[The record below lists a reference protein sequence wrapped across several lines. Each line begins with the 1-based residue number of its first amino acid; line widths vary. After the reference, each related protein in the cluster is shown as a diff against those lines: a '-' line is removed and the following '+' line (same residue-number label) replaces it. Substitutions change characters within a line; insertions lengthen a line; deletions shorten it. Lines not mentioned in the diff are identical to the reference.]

1 MMSWK
6 ASTALILAL
15 MVVTYA
21 VVGAVMGYV
30 LTYWFTGGSGW
41 VYGLAL
47 FLLAALIICVYSYLR
62 PVEAVLKGYGA
73 VQASRSTEPRLYS
86 IVEGLASKAG
96 TPMPKVYVCDMDFPN
111 AFALGRSPDKALVA
125 ATRPLMDMLSDEE
138 LEGVM
143 AHELSHIIHRDTIVN
158 GTARTTA
165 RFLSISAIA
174 LGGMGAAALAML
186 GAGSNSR
193 GGNPILFLIMVVI
206 LIPVAMV
213 CLLMCLALPS
223 AGAVMRFGVSRSRE
237 YGADESAGR
246 ITGRPMALASALR
259 KLEAGCSR
267 DSNTFR
273 DPSSANLWIVNP
285 FGRFRKKLL
294 CSLMDTHPSTDDRVR
309 RLMKLDAELSSS
321 RDPPDSGAL
330 FSEVSGKH
338 GKCDVVDGGDGFRRL
353 ELRSFSERLPKHY
366 KDNRQMQ

>member
-1 MMSWK
+1 MTSWK
-6 ASTALILAL
+6 ASTALILSL

-21 VVGAVMGYV
+21 IVGAVMGYV
-30 LTYWFTGGSGW
+30 LTYWFTGGIGW
-41 VYGLAL
+41 MYGLTIFLTIAL
-47 FLLAALIICVYSYLR
+47 VLCAYSYLR
-62 PVEAVLKGYGA
+62 PVEAVLRGFGA
-73 VQASRSTEPRLYS
+73 TPASESTEPRLYG
-86 IVEGLASKAG
+86 IVRGLAAKAG
-96 TPMPKVYVCDMDFPN
+96 TPMPNVYVLDMDIPN

-125 ATRPLMDMLSDEE
+125 ATRPLMDMLTDEE

-174 LGGMGAAALAML
+174 LGGMSAAALAML

-206 LIPVAMV
+206 LIPVAIV

-273 DPSSANLWIVNP
+273 DSSSANLWIVNP

-294 CSLMDTHPSTDDRVR
+294 CSLMDTHPSTDDRVK
-309 RLMKLDAELSSS
+309 RLKKLDAELSSS
-321 RDPPDSGAL
+321 RDPPDGGIL

-338 GKCDVVDGGDGFRRL
+338 GTCDVVDGGDGFRRL
-353 ELRSFSERLPKHY
+353 ELRSLSRRLPKHY
-366 KDNRQMQ
+366 KDNRQM

>member
-47 FLLAALIICVYSYLR
+47 FLLAAMIICVYSYLR

>member
-1 MMSWK
+1 MTSWK
-6 ASTALILAL
+6 TSTALILGL

-21 VVGAVMGYV
+21 IVGAVMGFV

-41 VYGLAL
+41 VYGLVL
-47 FLLAALIICVYSYLR
+47 FLALAIVAAAYSVLA
-62 PVEAVLKGYGA
+62 PVPKVLKAYGA
-73 VQASRSTEPRLYS
+73 RQVSRSEEPRLYG
-86 IVEGLASKAG
+86 IVEELASRSG
-96 TPMPKVYVCDMDFPN
+96 TPMPKVYVCDVGFPN
-111 AFALGRSPDKALVA
+111 AFAMGKSPSDAHVA
-125 ATRPLMDMLSDEE
+125 ATRPLMDMLTDEE
-138 LEGVM
+138 LEGIM
-143 AHELSHIIHRDTIVN
+143 AHELSHIIHRDTVVN
-158 GTARTTA
+158 GTARNTA
-165 RFLSISAIA
+165 KLLSVSA
-174 LGGMGAAALAML
+174 LVMGGMGAAAMAML
-186 GAGSNSR
+186 GAGSNPK
-193 GGNPILFLIMVVI
+193 GGNPILFLIMLIV
-206 LIPVAMV
+206 LIPVARV

-223 AGAVMRFGVSRSRE
+223 AGAVMRFGVSRSKE

-285 FGRFRKKLL
+285 FGKYRRKLL

-321 RDPPDSGAL
+321 RDPPDGGIL

-338 GKCDVVDGGDGFRRL
+338 GTCDVVDDGDGFRRL
-353 ELRSFSERLPKHY
+353 ELRSLSGQLPKHY
-366 KDNRQMQ
+366 KDNRQM

>member
-21 VVGAVMGYV
+21 VVGAVIGYV

-186 GAGSNSR
+186 DAGSNSR

-213 CLLMCLALPS
+213 CLLMFLALPS

>member
-1 MMSWK
+1 MKSWK
-6 ASTALILAL
+6 GSTALILAL

-41 VYGLAL
+41 VYGLAI
-47 FLLAALIICVYSYLR
+47 FLTIALALCVYSCLR
-62 PVEAVLKGYGA
+62 PVEAVLKGFNA
-73 VQASRSTEPRLYS
+73 TVASASTEPRLYG
-86 IVEGLASKAG
+86 IVRGLAIKAG
-96 TPMPKVYVCDMDFPN
+96 TPIPKVYVLDMDIPN

-125 ATRPLMDMLSDEE
+125 ATRPLMDMLTDEE

-165 RFLSISAIA
+165 KFLSISAIA
-174 LGGMGAAALAML
+174 MGGMGMAALAML
-186 GAGSNSR
+186 GAGSNSK
-193 GGNPILFLIMVVI
+193 GGNPILFLIMVII
-206 LIPVAMV
+206 LIPITIV

-273 DPSSANLWIVNP
+273 DSSSANLWIVNP
-285 FGRFRKKLL
+285 FGKFRKKML
-294 CSLMDTHPSTDDRVR
+294 CSLMDTHPSTEDRVA
-309 RLMKLDAELSSS
+309 RLMRLDAELSSPQS
-321 RDPPDSGAL
+321 SL
-330 FSEVSGKH
+330 K
-338 GKCDVVDGGDGFRRL
+338 
-353 ELRSFSERLPKHY
+353 
-366 KDNRQMQ
+366 KD